1 MERGDDDFRELCGKW
16 DSKYHKGTEFHSAYR
31 PDMVSEELHK
41 VIEKLPGYVEGSLVM
56 HEQKHKLAFNVVRG
70 VEVPEEEAEGIMEK
84 KEEEEE
90 EEEEMKIETK
100 FNVKLLEVEP
110 EIKLAVE
117 FSRED
122 GS

>member
-1 MERGDDDFRELCGKW
+1 
-16 DSKYHKGTEFHSAYR
+16 
-31 PDMVSEELHK
+31 MVSEELHK
-41 VIEKLPGYVEGSLVM
+41 VIEKLPGYVTGSLVM
-56 HEQKHKLAFNVVRG
+56 HEKKHKLAFNVVRG
-70 VEVPEEEAEGIMEK
+70 VEVPEEEAEGIIEK
-84 KEEEEE
+84 KEKEEE

-110 EIKLAVE
+110 EKKLAVE